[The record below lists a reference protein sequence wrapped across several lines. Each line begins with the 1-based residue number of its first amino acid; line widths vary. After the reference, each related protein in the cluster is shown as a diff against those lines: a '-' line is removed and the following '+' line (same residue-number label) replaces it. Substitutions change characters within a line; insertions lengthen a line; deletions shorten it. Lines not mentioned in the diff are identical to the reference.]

1 MLESDTKV
9 KMDLVTKFAEV
20 PTDQRSCRLSTAAAR
35 RNRSKTTEPEP
46 EPGRT
51 IRWSEI
57 NSPLIGGG
65 VSYASSNHRDYADDK
80 QIDR

>member
-80 QIDR
+80 